1 MQAWTEA
8 GKATQSIVSITAD
21 ELSERLAN
29 PNNTGRVL
37 DVRKPGEYEAEHV
50 ENAHHFPLSQI
61 NDNLHQL
68 DPAATYFVH
77 CRSGYRSMI
86 ASSIM
91 AAKGFSNIVEIKGGF
106 MAIQKTSIPVTQF
119 VCPNSK

>member
-1 MQAWTEA
+1 MFRVECFAF
-8 GKATQSIVSITAD
+8 ATKTANGVPGGQKYCW
-21 ELSERLAN
+21 ETRQI
-29 PNNTGRVL
+29 GRASL
-37 DVRKPGEYEAEHV
+37 Y
-50 ENAHHFPLSQI
+50 
-61 NDNLHQL
+61 QL

-77 CRSGYRSMI
+77 CRSGYRSMV